1 MYSLTLHTQLFKGY
15 NWMWADVDCTKFDY
29 YFICKIE
36 GERGGVKGESGGG
49 WRGAG
54 RGAGWKV
61 GVVERTGGL

>member
-1 MYSLTLHTQLFKGY
+1 
-15 NWMWADVDCTKFDY
+15 MWADVDCTKFDY

-49 WRGAG
+49 WKGAG